1 MHIAGQLKQLQKQEL
16 SLVEDDLNNRVIVSG
31 PGSARAAFKTMLE
44 SLDVPLSKKGSV
56 EVIYLN
62 YSRAAELKPVLDGL
76 LTSEI
81 LLRLAGETTGKGKK
95 GGATAAY
102 KVEID
107 ELNNAIILAAPA
119 AVIREIKNIVDK
131 LDISRPQVL
140 IEAVIAQ
147 LSEEQANELGS
158 DLLYTSKDKGGYL
171 TNFDGLLTS
180 LVGTGLNG
188 TPDATGLQDYCW

>member
-1 MHIAGQLKQLQKQEL
+1 M
-16 SLVEDDLNNRVIVSG
+16 
-31 PGSARAAFKTMLE
+31 
-44 SLDVPLSKKGSV
+44 
-56 EVIYLN
+56 
-62 YSRAAELKPVLDGL
+62 DGL

-158 DLLYTSKDKGGYL
+158 DLLYTSKDKVDTLPILMDYL
-171 TNFDGLLTS
+171 PHWLA
-180 LVGTGLNG
+180 LVLMVRQM
-188 TPDATGLQDYCW
+188 LRV